1 MKFIKYSMTAAAL
14 CVSLIA
20 NAANEATLTIASGPG
35 GNLNR
40 YAIQLQTLMSGW
52 LEQPVVLEF
61 KPGAQ
66 GQIAAQHVA
75 KSTSTA
81 PHFLL
86 GLLSYDPNMDQTNE
100 IVPVIGLGESAIVM
114 FTHPDGARNMREIL
128 NSGNKNYSVGVLNTP
143 LTFYSDGLIKAVSG
157 RANFTKVP
165 YNAVPQQL
173 ADVLGKHLDI
183 GISVPANIKSHL
195 DAGTIRPL
203 AVFNNRRLHNLPDT
217 PTIKELGISFPQEN
231 MQIHLILWASKS
243 TSPATIEKVRRE
255 WKNWLNTQEGVQ
267 SLRSMDIVPPTEPT
281 LTNPASTIKTLVS
294 AK

>member
-1 MKFIKYSMTAAAL
+1 MAIAAL
-14 CVSLIA
+14 CASLIA

-40 YAIQLQTLMSGW
+40 YGIQLQTLMSGW

-75 KSTSTA
+75 KSTSNN

-100 IVPVIGLGESAIVM
+100 IVPVVGLGESAIVM
-114 FTHPDGARNMREIL
+114 FTHPDGPKSMREIL

-143 LTFYSDGLIKAVSG
+143 LTFYSDGLIKAVAG

-173 ADVLGKHLDI
+173 SDVLGKHLDI

-195 DAGTIRPL
+195 EAGTIRPL

-217 PTIKELGISFPQEN
+217 PTIKELGVSFPQEN
-231 MQIHLILWASKS
+231 MQIHLVLWASKS
-243 TSPATIEKVRRE
+243 TSPAAIEKVRKE
-255 WKNWLNTQEGVQ
+255 WKTWLSTPEGVQ
-267 SLRSMDIVPPTEPT
+267 SLRSMDIVPPLEPT
-281 LTNPASTIKTLVS
+281 LTNPASTIKALVP

>member
-1 MKFIKYSMTAAAL
+1 MAVTAL
-14 CVSLIA
+14 CASMFA
-20 NAANEATLTIASGPG
+20 NAANEATLTIAAGPG

-40 YAIQLQTLMSGW
+40 YGIQLQTLMSSW
-52 LEQPVVLEF
+52 LDQPVVLEF

-66 GQIAAQHVA
+66 GVIAAQHVA

-86 GLLSYDPNMDQTNE
+86 GLISYDPNMDQTNE

-114 FTHPDGARNMREIL
+114 FTHPDGPKNMREIL

-173 ADVLGKHLDI
+173 SDVLGKHLDI

-195 DAGTIRPL
+195 EAGTIRPL

-217 PTIKELGISFPQEN
+217 PTIKELGVSFPQEN
-231 MQIHLILWASKS
+231 MQIHLVLWASRS
-243 TSPATIEKVRRE
+243 TPQAAIDKVRRE
-255 WKNWLNTQEGVQ
+255 WKTWLSTPEGVQ
-267 SLRSMDIVPPTEPT
+267 SLRSMDIVSPHEPT
-281 LTNPASTIKTLVS
+281 MTNPAVTIKTLVP

>member
-1 MKFIKYSMTAAAL
+1 MKFIKSTLTIAAL
-14 CVSLIA
+14 CASMIA
-20 NAANEATLTIASGPG
+20 TAANEATLTIASSPG

-40 YAIQLQTLMSGW
+40 YGIQLQTLLSRW

-75 KSTSTA
+75 KTTATA

-86 GLLSYDPNMDQTNE
+86 GLLSYDPKMDQTTE
-100 IVPVIGLGESAIVM
+100 IVPVIGLGESAILM
-114 FTHPDGARNMREIL
+114 FTHPTGPRSMQEIL
-128 NSGNKNYSVGVLNTP
+128 RSGNKDYSVGVLNTP

-165 YNAVPQQL
+165 YNAFPQQL
-173 ADVLGKHLDI
+173 SDILGKHLDI

-203 AVFNNRRLHNLPDT
+203 AVFNSRRLNNLPDT
-217 PTIKELGISFPQEN
+217 PTIKELGVSFPQEN
-231 MQIHLILWASKS
+231 MQIHLIMWASRP
-243 TSPATIEKVRRE
+243 TPAATIEKVRRE
-255 WKNWLNTQEGVQ
+255 WKSWLTTQEGVQ
-267 SLRSMDIVPPTEPT
+267 SLRSIDIVQPQEPAT
-281 LTNPASTIKTLVS
+281 TNPESMIKTLVP

>member
-1 MKFIKYSMTAAAL
+1 MKFLKHAAAIAAL
-14 CVSLIA
+14 CASMIA
-20 NAANEATLTIASGPG
+20 NASSEITLTMASGPG

-40 YAIQLQTLMSGW
+40 YGIQLQTLLSRW

-75 KSTSTA
+75 KTTATA

-86 GLLSYDPNMDQTNE
+86 GLLSYDPKMDQTTE
-100 IVPVIGLGESAIVM
+100 IVPVIGLGESAILM
-114 FTHPDGARNMREIL
+114 FTHPTGPRSMQEIL
-128 NSGNKNYSVGVLNTP
+128 RSGNKDYSVGVANSP

-165 YNAVPQQL
+165 YNAFPQQL
-173 ADVLGKHLDI
+173 SDILGKHLDI

-203 AVFNNRRLHNLPDT
+203 AVFNSRRLNNLPDT
-217 PTIKELGISFPQEN
+217 PTIKELGVSFPQEN
-231 MQIHLILWASKS
+231 MQIHLMLWASRS
-243 TSPATIEKVRRE
+243 TSPEVVEKVRKE
-255 WKNWLNTQEGVQ
+255 WKTWLQTSEGIQ
-267 SLRSMDIVPPTEPT
+267 SLRSMDIVLPLEPT
-281 LTNPASTIKTLVS
+281 ATNPIATIKSLVPL
-294 AK
+294 K